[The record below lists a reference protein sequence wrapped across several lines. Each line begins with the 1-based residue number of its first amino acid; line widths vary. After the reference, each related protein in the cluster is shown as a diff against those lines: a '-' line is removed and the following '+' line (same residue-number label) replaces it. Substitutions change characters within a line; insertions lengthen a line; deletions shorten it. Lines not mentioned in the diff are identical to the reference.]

1 MGSKDSSVP
10 GRLGLLRL
18 ARQGHGILAP
28 SSTRNNLGV
37 PELPDLRILAEAF
50 TSALGGRALSAWR
63 VTQPLVLR
71 GTSAELDGLVGQH
84 LDSVDQRGKFL
95 TFRFS
100 RDRIV
105 INAMLTGRLGL
116 AAPGTKPFPQTAM
129 TFTFGG
135 RPGRPSDVA
144 AWTKDA
150 AWLPPDE
157 DPVELRYRD
166 PKRMGKVYV
175 VPQGVE
181 RAIAGWDELGP
192 DADDPALDLA
202 AWRTRITRHTGEL
215 MALLKNQAFV
225 AGIGNGYSDEVLWAA
240 RLAPFRKRSSLADE
254 EVERLWR
261 ATPEVMRWA
270 IDELHQRVPPRFE
283 VEQRTFLN
291 VHRKGGQPCPRC
303 GTTLSEVS
311 PGGFVTTWC
320 RGCQV

>member
-1 MGSKDSSVP
+1 M
-10 GRLGLLRL
+10 
-18 ARQGHGILAP
+18 
-28 SSTRNNLGV
+28 
-37 PELPDLRILAEAF
+37 
-50 TSALGGRALSAWR
+50 
-63 VTQPLVLR
+63 
-71 GTSAELDGLVGQH
+71 
-84 LDSVDQRGKFL
+84 
-95 TFRFS
+95 
-100 RDRIV
+100 
-105 INAMLTGRLGL
+105 
-116 AAPGTKPFPQTAM
+116 
-129 TFTFGG
+129 
-135 RPGRPSDVA
+135 A

-150 AWLPPDE
+150 AWLPPDD

-202 AWRTRITRHTGEL
+202 TWRTRIARHTGEL

-270 IDELHQRVPPRFE
+270 IDELHERVPPRFE

>member
-28 SSTRNNLGV
+28 STTRNNQRV

-50 TSALGGRALSAWR
+50 TSALGGRALSAWQ
-63 VTQPLVLR
+63 VAQPLVLR
-71 GTSAELDGLVGQH
+71 GTSSELDGLVGQH
-84 LDSVDQRGKFL
+84 LDSVEQRGKFL

-129 TFTFGG
+129 TFTFSG
-135 RPGRPSDVA
+135 RLERPKDVA

-150 AWLPPDE
+150 PWLPPDG
-157 DPVELRYRD
+157 DPIELRYRD

-175 VPQGVE
+175 VPDGVE

-202 AWRTRITRHTGEL
+202 AWRSRIARHTGEL
-215 MALLKNQAFV
+215 MSLLKNQAFV

-261 ATPEVMRWA
+261 ATPQVMRWA
-270 IDELHQRVPPRFE
+270 IDELHERVPPRFE
-283 VEQRTFLN
+283 VEQRGFLN

>member
-10 GRLGLLRL
+10 GRRGLLRL

-28 SSTRNNLGV
+28 SWTRNNHRM

-50 TSALGGRALSAWR
+50 TSALGGRPLGAWQ

-71 GTSAELDGLVGQH
+71 GTSSELDALVGQR
-84 LDSVDQRGKFL
+84 LAEVEQRGKFL
-95 TFRFS
+95 TFRFD
-100 RDRIV
+100 RDRVV

-116 AAPGTKPFPQTAM
+116 ATPGSKALPQTAA
-129 TFTFGG
+129 TFTFGARTG
-135 RPGRPSDVA
+135 RPARPA
-144 AWTKDA
+144 AWTRDA
-150 AWLPPDE
+150 AWLPADDAPI
-157 DPVELRYRD
+157 ELRYRD

-175 VPQGVE
+175 VPAGVE
-181 RAIAGWDELGP
+181 RAVAGWDELGP
-192 DADDPALDLA
+192 DADDPSLDLPT
-202 AWRTRITRHTGEL
+202 WRARIGRHTGEL
-215 MALLKNQAFV
+215 QTLLKNQAFV
-225 AGIGNGYSDEVLWAA
+225 AGVGNGYSDEILWAA
-240 RLAPFRKRSSLADE
+240 RLAPFRRRSTLADE

-270 IDELHQRVPPRFE
+270 IDELRERVPPRFE
-283 VEQRTFLN
+283 VEQRGFLN